1 MTKKNDNA
9 ADLMT
14 SFRPANEGV
23 IYLDDQGKITGIE
36 WFHPLI
42 RDLLADFFQT
52 FTGQHINA
60 LFPVFSSPQLGAAPK
75 SAPSAS
81 FSWKKLS
88 FTASGKLYPATEQ
101 EQNAQKKALCFI
113 RIHQLKNTE
122 DNKFIIEPL
131 YDLHDIITVDPQMLQ
146 LKEEIRLLSDS
157 DSNTLIYGETGTGKE
172 LMAEAIHSEG
182 KRRHHPFISQNCAA
196 IPENLM
202 EGLLFGT
209 EKGSFT
215 GAETKPGLFE
225 QADGGTLFLD
235 ELNSMDIGL
244 QAKLLK
250 IIEQG
255 KSRRIGGSHDYY
267 FNVRLIV
274 ATNEIPEKLVL
285 DDRLRR
291 DLYYRLNIARI
302 SIPPLRK
309 RKEDIPVLSYYFIRQ
324 LNRKMNKQIKGL
336 TPDAEKILMACEWPG
351 NVRQLENVLESAFNL
366 ETSPYISGSIIQ
378 NYLGQSELGEK
389 KSTSS
394 LNTSDSENSD
404 KESLNTALDLSS
416 ILIADTIDLNKV
428 LKEYEAAIIS
438 AVLDEEENI
447 SAAARRLQMSPQKLN
462 YRIKVLNLHPD
473 KARSRRIR

>member
-1 MTKKNDNA
+1 MKEITKQTELLNN
-9 ADLMT
+9 LRN
-14 SFRPANEGV
+14 SWEGI
-23 IYLDDQGKITGIE
+23 IYIDDQRKISAIE
-36 WFHPLI
+36 WFQPLI
-42 RDLLADFFQT
+42 RNLLEDFFVKFQ
-52 FTGQHINA
+52 GKPVSSI
-60 LFPVFSSPQLGAAPK
+60 FPVFSNVRTGMPICSSPK
-75 SAPSAS
+75 VS
-81 FSWKKLS
+81 FSWKKYTFILS
-88 FTASGKLYPATEQ
+88 GRLNPEGEQ
-101 EQNAQKKALCFI
+101 DTDPQKRYFCLI
-113 RIHQLKNTE
+113 RIHQLKDTTSGR
-122 DNKFIIEPL
+122 FLFEPL
-131 YDLHDIITVDPQMLQ
+131 YDLHDIITIDPQMIQ
-146 LKEEIRLLSDS
+146 LKEELLILSDS

-172 LMAEAIHSEG
+172 LVAEAICSEG

-202 EGLLFGT
+202 ESLLFGT

-255 KSRRIGGSHDYY
+255 KSRRIGGDHDHH

-274 ATNEIPEKLVL
+274 ATNEVPEQLVI
-285 DDRLRR
+285 DGRLRH

-309 RKEDIPVLSYYFIRQ
+309 RKEDIPVLSYYFIRR
-324 LNRKMNKQIKGL
+324 LNHRMNKQIKGL
-336 TPDAEKILMACEWPG
+336 TPEAEKTLMNYEWPG

-366 ETSPYISGSIIQ
+366 ENSPYISGRIIQ
-378 NYLGQSELGEK
+378 NYLGQSQLKET
-389 KSTSS
+389 KSPSS
-394 LNTSDSENSD
+394 PNTSETEDTNRKTKSI
-404 KESLNTALDLSS
+404 ALDLSS
-416 ILIADTIDLNKV
+416 ILAEDTIDLNKV

-438 AVLDEEENI
+438 AVLDEEQNT

-462 YRIKVLNLHPD
+462 YRIKILNLHTD
-473 KARSRRIR
+473 KSRRHREK